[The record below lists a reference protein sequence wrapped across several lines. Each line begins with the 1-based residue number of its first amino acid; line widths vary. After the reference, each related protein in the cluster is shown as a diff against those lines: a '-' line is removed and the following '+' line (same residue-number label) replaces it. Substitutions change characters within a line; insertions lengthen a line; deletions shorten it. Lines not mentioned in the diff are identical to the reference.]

1 MTRWLSYRLA
11 WCFRYVSFFWQ
22 AFQAVKVQKLK
33 DGVELS
39 TACLQAES
47 WQNYMNEVVQLT
59 TMQSVVLD
67 YVTDRNASYWTK
79 NIMYILD
86 NFFGLKEMTITG
98 SATTDLSVLWTKIMV
113 AVTLCHGK
121 PTEWNIPSRLQNH
134 FHA

>member
-1 MTRWLSYRLA
+1 
-11 WCFRYVSFFWQ
+11 
-22 AFQAVKVQKLK
+22 
-33 DGVELS
+33 
-39 TACLQAES
+39 
-47 WQNYMNEVVQLT
+47 MNEVVQLT

-98 SATTDLSVLWTKIMV
+98 CAMNLVITDLSVLWTKMVV
-113 AVTLCHGK
+113 AVTLYHGK
-121 PTEWNIPSRLQNH
+121 PTQWNIPSRLQNH